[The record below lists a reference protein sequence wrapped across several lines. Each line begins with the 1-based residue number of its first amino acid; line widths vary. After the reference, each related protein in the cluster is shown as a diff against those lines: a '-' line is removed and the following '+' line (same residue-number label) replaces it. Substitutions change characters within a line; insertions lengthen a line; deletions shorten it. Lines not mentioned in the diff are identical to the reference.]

1 MTPDSSN
8 KCGGVAV
15 YHDCFGAL
23 LENSTS
29 LVRFVGVRIKGRIL
43 SKVNR
48 WLEGLLVRVEMSIL
62 AGVGLELQHQAA

>member
-1 MTPDSSN
+1 MR
-8 KCGGVAV
+8 GVAV

-23 LENSTS
+23 LGVLTS
-29 LVRFVGVRIKGRIL
+29 LVRFAGIRRKKRSL

-48 WLEGLLVRVEMSIL
+48 WLEGLVVRVEMSIL